1 MFKIYGSGIQNLEYT
16 LQSSVQEENNE
27 VEEIKDD
34 PLKKA
39 ASLEDIFDRE
49 IGREIYAGKLTYDFQ
64 SCSNYK
70 GLQDLAFQGV

>member
-49 IGREIYAGKLTYDFQ
+49 IG
-64 SCSNYK
+64 
-70 GLQDLAFQGV
+70 DLCR